1 MSLVVAK
8 KYRGDIDGLRAI
20 AVLGVIF
27 FHIGLSFPGGFVG
40 VDVFF
45 VISGYLITRNITGQL
60 ESNSFSFGQFYTR
73 RALRLLPALFFVS
86 GLSLITAMALFSP
99 QQMIDF
105 GKSLVFAVIS
115 LSNFFFWLSS
125 DYFDA
130 SSITKPLLHTWS
142 LSVEEQFYL
151 VWPLLLALSFKLRS
165 KNGIIAI
172 IVIMFIASII
182 YSQSLLPADSN
193 KSYFLTTSRAF
204 EFAVGAIVVFLE
216 RTKQMKGAILNAL
229 YLSGIAII
237 LLCMFMYSERTPFP
251 GIMALIPCLGAGM
264 AIYAGNAKASVITD
278 NKIAIYIGL
287 ISYSLYLVHWP
298 VIVFYNY
305 YIATSPDFI
314 DKLAMMLI
322 TAALALVTFYGI
334 EKKFRFH
341 NVKLD
346 KFKITT
352 VYSCVIAVIAVLIF
366 AGKYSVESK
375 GMTWRVDDKYLTL
388 AENAGQYHFEQYGG
402 HGYGYKKQ
410 IGDLKINT
418 STVIVAGDSYANQY
432 AYGLDNLFKK
442 NNIKADTLFAHGCL
456 ISRDSVR
463 TPGTGPDN
471 LCAGQ
476 YGNLYNLLKGN
487 SKPLIVSHSWD
498 TSKDVLTNRKTGEK
512 INFKNQD
519 EYYTYVIGQLKLLR
533 QDTGGRPLIIIGS
546 PPRVGDKNGV
556 VSCITRP
563 SFATGPCSE
572 QLNVRE
578 KTAHSYKL
586 NQMLRS
592 AAKSMRNTYYVDP
605 YEVFCTDGTCRS
617 IFNDKIM
624 YSDGGHLSKD
634 GSQMVVDGLKGK
646 LLSAITK

>member
-1 MSLVVAK
+1 MNLVVAK

-60 ESNSFSFGQFYTR
+60 ESNAFSFGQFYTR

-86 GLSLITAMALFSP
+86 ALSLIAAMLLFSP

-105 GKSLVFAVIS
+105 GKSLIFAVIS

-151 VWPLLLALSFKLRS
+151 VWPLLLTLAYKLKS

-172 IVIMFIASII
+172 ISIMFVVSII
-182 YSQSLLPADSN
+182 YSQSLLPSDSN

-216 RTKQMKGAILNAL
+216 RLKQPKGMILNVL
-229 YLSGIAII
+229 YMTGIAII
-237 LLCMFMYSERTPFP
+237 IISMFMYNETTQFP
-251 GIMALIPCLGAGM
+251 GVMALIPCIGAGM
-264 AIYAGNAKASVITD
+264 AIYAGNAKVSVVTD
-278 NKIAIYIGL
+278 NKVAIYIGL

-305 YIATSPDFI
+305 YIATTPDII
-314 DKLAMMLI
+314 DKIAMIII
-322 TAALALVTFYGI
+322 TAIFSLITFYGI
-334 EKKFRFH
+334 EKTFRLH

-346 KFKITT
+346 KFKIVT
-352 VYSCVIAVIAVLIF
+352 VYSCVGSIIAILIF
-366 AGKYSVESK
+366 AGKYSYESN
-375 GMTWRVDDKYLTL
+375 GMTWRVNEKYVTL

-402 HGYGYKKQ
+402 HGYGYKKT
-410 IGDLKINT
+410 IGDLNVKE
-418 STVIVAGDSYANQY
+418 SSVIVAGDSYANQY
-432 AYGLDNLFKK
+432 AYGLDNFFKD
-442 NNIKADTLFAHGCL
+442 NHIKADTLFAHGCL
-456 ISRDSVR
+456 ISRDSIR

-471 LCAGQ
+471 LCSGQ

-487 SKPLIVSHSWD
+487 SKPLIISHSWD

-512 INFKNQD
+512 IIFKDKD
-519 EYYTYVIGQLKLLR
+519 EYYSYVIEQLKLLR
-533 QDTGGRPLIIIGS
+533 KDTGGRPLIIIGS

-556 VSCITRP
+556 VACITRP

-578 KTAHSYKL
+578 RAAHSYKL
-586 NQMLRS
+586 NQMLKT
-592 AAKSMRNTYYVDP
+592 AAQSMRNTYYMDP
-605 YEVFCTDGTCRS
+605 YEVFC
-617 IFNDKIM
+617 
-624 YSDGGHLSKD
+624 
-634 GSQMVVDGLKGK
+634 
-646 LLSAITK
+646 